1 MEVSAPDEK
10 RYELPNVAAVPQFSP
25 FRYPG
30 GKSRWYELIRA
41 WVEHASPSRFVEP
54 FAGGAHAGLAVAY
67 EEWGRKMV
75 DEVVLIER
83 DENVAAVWETIFN
96 GEVDWLV
103 QRIEEFEMTR
113 EAAES
118 VVDGEN
124 GGTKEQAFAMIVHNR
139 VSRGGVTAPGAGW
152 LNDGENGEGLSSRW
166 YPDTLADRIEKLS
179 EVRDRVE
186 FIEGDAFEK
195 MNQYQDASD
204 ALFIDPPYPDAG
216 ERLYDHSDVD
226 HEQIFALARGSAG
239 PVLLTYDDSEEVK
252 SLVERCGLETKEV
265 LVPTT
270 HHCEKTELLIS
281 EDFQWSRNVEPKP

>member
-1 MEVSAPDEK
+1 
-10 RYELPNVAAVPQFSP
+10 
-25 FRYPG
+25 
-30 GKSRWYELIRA
+30 
-41 WVEHASPSRFVEP
+41 
-54 FAGGAHAGLAVAY
+54 
-67 EEWGRKMV
+67 MV

-103 QRIEEFEMTR
+103 QRIEEFEMSR

-118 VVDGEN
+118 VVDSEN

-139 VSRGGVTAPGAGW
+139 VSRGGVTTPGAGW
-152 LNDGENGEGLSSRW
+152 LNNGENGEGLSSRW
-166 YPDTLADRIEKLS
+166 YPNTLADRIEKLS

-186 FIEGDAFEK
+186 FIEGDAFEE
-195 MNQYQDASD
+195 MHRYQSASD

-226 HEQIFALARGSAG
+226 HEQVFALAHESAG
-239 PVLLTYDDSEEVK
+239 PVLLTYDDSDEVK
-252 SLVERCGLETKEV
+252 SLVERYDLEAEEV

-270 HHCEKTELLIS
+270 HHYEKTELLIS
-281 EDFQWSRNVEPKP
+281 DNFQWARKVESKP